1 MIAEAWKI
9 LRACGIR
16 RHHLGHSTGHQIP
29 FVKFYRHRMSR
40 IAKWKAGRPR
50 LQTLHT

>member
-29 FVKFYRHRMSR
+29 FVKFYRHRMSVSVAR
-40 IAKWKAGRPR
+40 STPLFFEGVV
-50 LQTLHT
+50 